1 MGAPVPEIPT
11 DVDRE
16 GVEIGGETLHVRRTY
31 SLRWT
36 RTVSPVDKKAINSN
50 RSVTDSNR
58 LISAGDKISPT
69 HAEIYTFRR
78 SLRTHRRIFR
88 RVTFHAFYLPI
99 LVPKIP

>member
-1 MGAPVPEIPT
+1 MGARVPEIPT

-78 SLRTHRRIFR
+78 LLRTHRRIFR